1 MPGRIRSIAA
11 SSSSIQAIGASGETT
26 TASMGE
32 ALSVLAAAVIV
43 SATSSSNASDPSS
56 RWTSSTSVAGPSTSS
71 DRSRRTLL
79 VTAALTPLRRRRS
92 RPCGEQ
98 ETGQHASETIA
109 TVPPVLAIA
118 ISARFVLFRHFRGLC
133 LLKSPSADPC
143 ATRVGSTCAPAGGL
157 AAGRCDLLPP
167 VRSATQTG
175 MFALLRAFAAAVR
188 TLFCSRADLVLENLA
203 LRQQLAILARL
214 ARHARHRAARDRH
227 SLAPPRLP
235 PLLALAVTSDR
246 TSLDQSRS
254 ANTHPSHRHREPRLG
269 RAANPWRV
277 AQARHRRRPVHGCQ
291 VHAAAEQAS
300 LADLAHLSAQ
310 PYELRC
316 RHRLLYDPDGHL
328 SRPLRLRRPRP
339 RTAPHPPPRRHR
351 APDCRV
357 DPHPAARRSAGT
369 AALRPSRPWLRLR
382 GTRRLP
388 PSPRLRGGGR
398 QRASVAL
405 AESLRRKGDRLHPA
419 RFARPCDRPR
429 RGRISRSRRTR
440 RTAAQSA
447 ALNTVRASSPDPSSA
462 ASITGTNERPD
473 TRERPRRAPAVGT
486 DLPAGRAYAPATAS
500 RPATA
505 LRRGPSRL
513 CPSTRPV
520 PRTFNLPVR
529 MDFSVGTAVQ
539 SAPDSSLCAA
549 IRNGKYDPFAC
560 RRKKRHLR
568 SAEDGQA
575 VARAAARHTFL
586 PATGRARP
594 AGRSPR
600 RRADRT
606 RAPTRGRRPRRTR

>member
-1 MPGRIRSIAA
+1 MLLHVVPT
-11 SSSSIQAIGASGETT
+11 EK
-26 TASMGE
+26 
-32 ALSVLAAAVIV
+32 SVRGPLR
-43 SATSSSNASDPSS
+43 DS
-56 RWTSSTSVAGPSTSS
+56 RREHLRTGG
-71 DRSRRTLL
+71 RSRRWAVRLAATGPFCDPNWYVRPAARLRGRRPHL
-79 VTAALTPLRRRRS
+79 VLFPRRPRSGEPRPAPASRDPGPAAAPAAPLRP
-92 RPCGEQ
+92 RP
-98 ETGQHASETIA
+98 
-109 TVPPVLAIA
+109 
-118 ISARFVLFRHFRGLC
+118 R
-133 LLKSPSADPC
+133 LL
-143 ATRVGSTCAPAGGL
+143 
-157 AAGRCDLLPP
+157 GRP
-167 VRSATQTG
+167 RKA
-175 MFALLRAFAAAVR
+175 
-188 TLFCSRADLVLENLA
+188 
-203 LRQQLAILARL
+203 LARL

-316 RHRLLYDPDGHL
+316 RHRLLYDPDGPL

-339 RTAPHPPPRRHR
+339 RAAPHPPPRRHR

-357 DPHPAARRSAGT
+357 DPHPTARRSAGT

-429 RGRISRSRRTR
+429 RGPRPQ
-440 RTAAQSA
+440 TAAPVRRVLQLDEDASRA
-447 ALNTVRASSPDPSSA
+447 REGLAGRPRSQRPGRASVRSGTGSRGAVEPVVRPSIRRSPSSSA
-462 ASITGTNERPD
+462 PWPSPIPSGA
-473 TRERPRRAPAVGT
+473 RRASM
-486 DLPAGRAYAPATAS
+486 AS
-500 RPATA
+500 
-505 LRRGPSRL
+505 
-513 CPSTRPV
+513 
-520 PRTFNLPVR
+520 
-529 MDFSVGTAVQ
+529 
-539 SAPDSSLCAA
+539 SSSS
-549 IRNGKYDPFAC
+549 G
-560 RRKKRHLR
+560 
-568 SAEDGQA
+568 
-575 VARAAARHTFL
+575 
-586 PATGRARP
+586 
-594 AGRSPR
+594 
-600 RRADRT
+600 
-606 RAPTRGRRPRRTR
+606 